1 MEDKRTYRL
10 DGQVLDIPSDKT
22 AEFLKKY
29 PDAEEMASFILEGD
43 TIDIPIAKKDDFLTK
58 YPEAKPTYDVKKK
71 AESLYPTKEQSESQ
85 AILSGR
91 SEKPFSVSKP
101 AQQETPLQSNLPE
114 GIGLSVENYKKLS
127 EEARTATESTRVDV
141 RRPDVDIQ
149 AQEESWW
156 EQQKASWEQRKNQA
170 AGIPY
175 VPQTDE
181 ERRRIAETAYVP
193 QETSSLEGL
202 SDSEKRQVQ
211 FLETAAST
219 SLIGKINMLYNPKL
233 QKESSVILKD
243 YNPTQ
248 LEETAAHVLGFV
260 FDTPLFMT
268 LGATSGTAGS
278 YLSNSLYK
286 GGVESVKH
294 KLLSR
299 GVDPIIA
306 EAVAYKTGKSTLKG
320 ILGRVV
326 ERGTSS
332 ALTLGSYN
340 MLSDAADQHLEAL
353 SRGESMDDYD
363 WSRTLRSGG
372 EGAALG
378 LTIGVVGV
386 PFEYAG
392 SYVGRAI
399 ENTFTKSLA
408 KGGVVA
414 ADIAAESIVLG
425 SVSPIM
431 EGRSPEMGDYL
442 SGLTFVL
449 LMKGSQLPQ
458 KRLMESVQSKMARRR
473 DFTEDIPYTPREASQ
488 LGIRLDPKQA
498 SFDINKKGDKWL
510 KSMAENREIPILTKM
525 SVLYNE
531 AGLRLNA
538 FAEPASVKV
547 KKEGEDYVVQTFV
560 ESKNVKDRFDLL
572 AETVV
577 KNKNEAEKMSLLGNL
592 QIYDNK
598 VKKVVDKMSPSQ
610 KGKLY
615 DQIQLM
621 KAEDSMLL
629 TEAQDIPVRLRTPEQ
644 HRVVAEYYKMVQKA
658 VDSQLIG
665 DSPTASPIM
674 RDAVSST
681 NGLSMVKP
689 TTTHTISE
697 PKEGVKKVEPTY
709 SITVG
714 GKTEKFTDKEK
725 FLETLQVLEP
735 NVVKVDIT
743 DDIQT
748 ADEVKTL
755 LEKRRET
762 EAAETIETTTEGEKM
777 AQNGDKAPLTA
788 NEALK
793 DKESLSIEPKT
804 ETDAIQVEEAKG
816 VPTRQGAEVG
826 QEVGQEVRGQEITQ
840 EKTLAAEAE
849 QEGVTASFEIMES
862 SFKKDLGKIVAEKK
876 RETAIKTKYKDK
888 IKDMKAAEA
897 FVEKSWNEFKKANRA
912 TMKDMPQ
919 RIQNMMRDKAFK
931 MTERNVDSTFEF
943 FKNVM
948 FNQKYAD
955 NLNKVGEKLETW
967 KKQKFK
973 GDIKE
978 TTEGLTE
985 AQIRARHTYGSGEVK
1000 TFLNK
1005 MDITSPA
1012 ITTRMVEKLNSAL
1025 DDMMADKPTY
1035 TKIKEFIEEYQ
1046 DVIENSIVESVTDVS
1061 MKEKDIERLV
1071 TRVEDFKGRFDK
1083 LKEKLEAGTVDVA
1096 TLMEFQKNRRGYEA
1110 ALRKFEEKLS
1120 LQDKNTIE
1128 ETLETINEFFE
1139 SGYSKMTQESID
1151 IYEEA
1156 LDKVNKEQVAKI
1168 RPAQL
1173 PNKYAQ
1179 EVYDEILR
1187 VKELML
1193 FEGNTL
1199 QEKETAKHRRMM
1211 LNPATVEMIN
1221 HSIDEMESSGVI
1233 PRAFYS
1239 SIMDL
1244 HTALQAGDFFSLVE
1258 SIRKG
1263 EHTQDGIFK
1272 LSPRTERVARKIAT
1286 DENYLKGQY
1295 TTWMDSNLDLETPT
1309 DKPLERIFFSKMEN
1323 AVIRAQ
1329 VRATENTQ
1337 GYTKALRE
1345 AIGMKAK
1352 PLTSAKPS
1360 YKQQVTQARVGAVL
1374 YNLHYADM
1382 QEVVP
1387 KKRGEEFILKTKD
1400 GTEEVYDSY
1409 EKAYVEGNNNKGK
1422 YINLDFVGDA
1432 IRKDLH
1438 TKAKLSDNTA
1448 LNNLRKQAS
1457 VDAYNSFKT
1466 DNLEV
1471 TSMADVERLLK
1482 PAEVKLVKEIRKL
1495 LDDTKEQVRIMAH
1508 REGKDVKLFKEN
1520 YFPTQIKE
1528 AIDNSVISENI
1539 MNLTKK
1545 ASKGEPLEVSGT
1557 ILPKQKTPTRWADID
1572 VDRVIKSHIT
1582 DVYLSYELY
1591 PIMKQ
1596 EFKAMNM
1603 VQEKIKAMKK
1613 EGLDDGFMKLAEMER
1628 FVENFKQNRKDRYFT
1643 QMQSGKR
1650 IEGTYGVKLGNHFV
1664 NFTAALDNTAKVART
1679 AVLAD
1684 IMRPYLDFS
1693 PQILKQITERGWKIG
1708 TVKRLLEMRG
1718 MFEYLPEGSTMNTWM
1733 KEGLTRYGDP
1743 GFVWG
1748 DQGRAEEFLNNFMG
1762 VADRGSKP
1770 LGYIQKFDD
1779 VYKKLTGEEI
1789 NAEQFFTNAE
1799 YRNER
1804 LRSPYFN
1811 QADVVASSYINSIHF
1826 ARTQAALGAMFFNIM
1841 QPGTKRYAWMM
1852 PVMAYTSQQYKGF
1865 NISMGKLV
1873 EGQSKM
1879 GADTEAARV
1888 VGSVVNGTW
1897 YAMNRITVATL
1908 TALGL
1913 AAVAGRDDIVEEQW
1927 EKLKNVWSFEGT
1939 GTNIVGAVSGIYLS
1953 GGTAIA
1959 TQLANIAIAA
1969 LEVRERKVADDPV
1982 ALKQVQDAREQLK
1995 TMVGVGYFN
2004 VGDLEDGKLG
2014 IRQVVNLLAPIVG
2027 SFAYELSVAAGET
2040 GMGIYE
2046 AFNDWK
2052 TVTPERKQELSGHVG
2067 RVSLYITALM
2077 LGGFP
2082 TLKDMRR
2089 FTQETVKMARKKPFD
2104 ITMDTYIKNVDYVKL
2119 MDKYVREITNSPSYK
2134 MDEKGDIKYRIVD
2147 NGKAYPFRTIG
2158 EGEDEKAQ
2166 VKKGLFWQDIQ
2177 EGTTLQKKA
2186 SALIKAEQ
2194 AMETEV
2200 EITFDI
2206 GKGKDKKEMTYK
2218 GKYKD
2223 FYRGYKKNEGSWN
2236 VVTQLYK
2243 DISEEPS
2250 ESLGLK
2256 QKLELFEKVK
2266 VEMAKTA
2273 DAIFKDEYYEA
2284 VVANIMKDMKDMKK
2298 EFKTLEYDV
2307 RKDLFLDNLEL
2318 N

>member
-1 MEDKRTYRL
+1 
-10 DGQVLDIPSDKT
+10 
-22 AEFLKKY
+22 
-29 PDAEEMASFILEGD
+29 
-43 TIDIPIAKKDDFLTK
+43 
-58 YPEAKPTYDVKKK
+58 
-71 AESLYPTKEQSESQ
+71 
-85 AILSGR
+85 
-91 SEKPFSVSKP
+91 
-101 AQQETPLQSNLPE
+101 
-114 GIGLSVENYKKLS
+114 
-127 EEARTATESTRVDV
+127 
-141 RRPDVDIQ
+141 
-149 AQEESWW
+149 
-156 EQQKASWEQRKNQA
+156 
-170 AGIPY
+170 
-175 VPQTDE
+175 
-181 ERRRIAETAYVP
+181 
-193 QETSSLEGL
+193 
-202 SDSEKRQVQ
+202 
-211 FLETAAST
+211 
-219 SLIGKINMLYNPKL
+219 
-233 QKESSVILKD
+233 
-243 YNPTQ
+243 
-248 LEETAAHVLGFV
+248 
-260 FDTPLFMT
+260 
-268 LGATSGTAGS
+268 
-278 YLSNSLYK
+278 
-286 GGVESVKH
+286 
-294 KLLSR
+294 
-299 GVDPIIA
+299 
-306 EAVAYKTGKSTLKG
+306 
-320 ILGRVV
+320 
-326 ERGTSS
+326 
-332 ALTLGSYN
+332 
-340 MLSDAADQHLEAL
+340 
-353 SRGESMDDYD
+353 
-363 WSRTLRSGG
+363 
-372 EGAALG
+372 
-378 LTIGVVGV
+378 
-386 PFEYAG
+386 
-392 SYVGRAI
+392 
-399 ENTFTKSLA
+399 
-408 KGGVVA
+408 
-414 ADIAAESIVLG
+414 
-425 SVSPIM
+425 
-431 EGRSPEMGDYL
+431 
-442 SGLTFVL
+442 
-449 LMKGSQLPQ
+449 
-458 KRLMESVQSKMARRR
+458 
-473 DFTEDIPYTPREASQ
+473 
-488 LGIRLDPKQA
+488 
-498 SFDINKKGDKWL
+498 
-510 KSMAENREIPILTKM
+510 
-525 SVLYNE
+525 
-531 AGLRLNA
+531 
-538 FAEPASVKV
+538 
-547 KKEGEDYVVQTFV
+547 
-560 ESKNVKDRFDLL
+560 
-572 AETVV
+572 
-577 KNKNEAEKMSLLGNL
+577 
-592 QIYDNK
+592 
-598 VKKVVDKMSPSQ
+598 
-610 KGKLY
+610 
-615 DQIQLM
+615 
-621 KAEDSMLL
+621 
-629 TEAQDIPVRLRTPEQ
+629 
-644 HRVVAEYYKMVQKA
+644 
-658 VDSQLIG
+658 
-665 DSPTASPIM
+665 
-674 RDAVSST
+674 
-681 NGLSMVKP
+681 
-689 TTTHTISE
+689 
-697 PKEGVKKVEPTY
+697 
-709 SITVG
+709 
-714 GKTEKFTDKEK
+714 
-725 FLETLQVLEP
+725 
-735 NVVKVDIT
+735 
-743 DDIQT
+743 
-748 ADEVKTL
+748 
-755 LEKRRET
+755 
-762 EAAETIETTTEGEKM
+762 
-777 AQNGDKAPLTA
+777 
-788 NEALK
+788 
-793 DKESLSIEPKT
+793 
-804 ETDAIQVEEAKG
+804 
-816 VPTRQGAEVG
+816 
-826 QEVGQEVRGQEITQ
+826 
-840 EKTLAAEAE
+840 
-849 QEGVTASFEIMES
+849 
-862 SFKKDLGKIVAEKK
+862 
-876 RETAIKTKYKDK
+876 
-888 IKDMKAAEA
+888 
-897 FVEKSWNEFKKANRA
+897 
-912 TMKDMPQ
+912 
-919 RIQNMMRDKAFK
+919 
-931 MTERNVDSTFEF
+931 
-943 FKNVM
+943 
-948 FNQKYAD
+948 
-955 NLNKVGEKLETW
+955 
-967 KKQKFK
+967 
-973 GDIKE
+973 
-978 TTEGLTE
+978 
-985 AQIRARHTYGSGEVK
+985 
-1000 TFLNK
+1000 
-1005 MDITSPA
+1005 
-1012 ITTRMVEKLNSAL
+1012 
-1025 DDMMADKPTY
+1025 
-1035 TKIKEFIEEYQ
+1035 
-1046 DVIENSIVESVTDVS
+1046 

-1139 SGYSKMTQESID
+1139 SGYSEMTQESID
-1151 IYEEA
+1151 IYEAA
-1156 LDKVNKEQVAKI
+1156 LDKVNKEQIAKI

-1211 LNPATVEMIN
+1211 LNPTTVEMIN
-1221 HSIDEMESSGVI
+1221 HSIDEMETSGVI

-1295 TTWMDSNLDLETPT
+1295 TTWMDSKLDLETPT

-1329 VRATENTQ
+1329 TRATENTQ

-1387 KKRGEEFILKTKD
+1387 NKRGEEFILKTKD

-1432 IRKDLH
+1432 IRKELH
-1438 TKAKLSDNTA
+1438 LKAKLSGNTA

-1482 PAEVKLVKEIRKL
+1482 PAEVKLVKEVRKL

-1520 YFPTQIKE
+1520 YFPTQIRE

-1613 EGLDDGFMKLAEMER
+1613 EGIDDGFLKLSEMER
-1628 FVENFKQNRKDRYFT
+1628 FVENFKQDRKDRYFT

-1684 IMRPYLDFS
+1684 IMRPWLDFT
-1693 PQILKQITERGWKIG
+1693 PQILKQITERGWKLG

-1748 DQGRAEEFLNNFMG
+1748 DQGKAEEFLDKFMG
-1762 VADRGSKP
+1762 VADRTSKP

-1789 NAEQFFTNAE
+1789 NAEKFYTDAE
-1799 YRNER
+1799 YRNDI

-1826 ARTQAALGAMFFNIM
+1826 ARTQAALGAMFFNLM

-1865 NISMGKLV
+1865 NISMGKLM

-1913 AAVAGRDDIVEEQW
+1913 AAVAGRDDIVREQW
-1927 EKLKNVWSFEGT
+1927 EKLKNVWSLEGT
-1939 GTNIVGAVSGIYLS
+1939 ATNMVGAISGIYLS
-1953 GGTAIA
+1953 GGTAVA
-1959 TQLANIAIAA
+1959 TQLANIGIAA

-2004 VGDLEDGKLG
+2004 VGDLENGKLG
-2014 IRQVVNLLAPIVG
+2014 LRQVVNLLAPIVG
-2027 SFAYELSVAAGET
+2027 SFVYELSVAAGET

-2052 TVTPERKQELSGHVG
+2052 TVTPERRQELAGHVS
-2067 RVSLYITALM
+2067 RVSLYITAL
-2077 LGGFP
+2077 LFGGFP

-2089 FTQETVKMARKKPFD
+2089 FTHETVKMARKKPFD
-2104 ITMDTYIKNVDYVKL
+2104 TTMDTYIKNVDYVKL
-2119 MDKYVREITNSPSYK
+2119 MDKYVREITSSPAYK
-2134 MDEKGDIKYRIVD
+2134 LDEKGDIKYRIVD
-2147 NGKAYPFRTIG
+2147 NGKTYPFRTVG

-2166 VKKGLFWQDIQ
+2166 IKKGLFWQDVP
-2177 EGTTLQKKA
+2177 EGSSIQKKA

-2206 GKGKDKKEMTYK
+2206 GQGKDKEEMTYK

-2284 VVANIMKDMKDMKK
+2284 VVANIMKDMRDMKK